1 LTGTPAGQTV
11 ASHNAEN
18 LDQLDPA
25 GRFTAIAAEVVNRL
39 KPPDIIVCRKFRTTD
54 GASNPSTEPDIRSDA
69 YSIVTAGFNGKP
81 TLIVPADTEFT

>member
-1 LTGTPAGQTV
+1 MTGTPAGQTV

-39 KPPDIIVCRKFRTTD
+39 KPPDIIVCRKFRTTTVQ
-54 GASNPSTEPDIRSDA
+54 AIPQPSPTFVPMRIRS
-69 YSIVTAGFNGKP
+69 
-81 TLIVPADTEFT
+81 